1 MVQVSK
7 ERWTMAGM
15 DMTTC
20 TKRTC
25 GMSADVIIDVKH
37 GGKII
42 NSLGACHT
50 HSLPIMQALM
60 DKGFRSNSTRSA
72 HR

>member
-1 MVQVSK
+1 MGSSRIWSPSK
-7 ERWTMAGM
+7 ADT
-15 DMTTC
+15 TTC

-72 HR
+72 RK